1 MLRPEQMSKVSVTG
15 SKGVMPEVIEAV
27 HDLRLLHVTEYD
39 GSWQEE
45 FGFETGSPIEGA
57 ESASDKLVTVR
68 SLKSILG
75 VEDTDSG
82 RQRIVPDDAL
92 GEPLEEIR
100 AEVNELDDRRSEL
113 ENELRAV
120 DEEIDAMEPFVD
132 LGLDLDLLSGYE
144 TLQVVV
150 GQGKVEPV
158 ERAVVDADEINAYE
172 IFSGERTHA
181 IFGRPVDGADEMALA
196 DALVGVEFATLEVP
210 DASGSPE
217 EHIRNLEQQ
226 KREIESKLET
236 VESEL
241 HDIAVEE
248 GEFLLAAEERLA
260 IDVQKTEA
268 PLSFATTENAFV
280 AEGWIPTERYNTFA
294 STLKDEVGE
303 HVAVEELERAEFSRD
318 GHDHAREDVA
328 ESGGTVA
335 ATDGGTV
342 SMSSDDPPVVQKN
355 SGAVKPF
362 EILVQAVNRPSY
374 YEFDPTI
381 ILFLTFP
388 TFFGFMI
395 GDLGYGVIYTA
406 IGFFLYSKFDD
417 GAIKSM
423 GGVTI
428 AAGLFTTLFGILY
441 GEIFGFH
448 LITEY
453 FWEGVLGM
461 SHPPI
466 EKGLSPATSEWALGW
481 LTVSVAVGI
490 FHVNV
495 GYILDFFENY
505 ELHGAKDAV
514 LESGSWILMLNGL
527 WIWIFSDAL
536 GGVPPEFLFTTFA
549 ADGLIPLGFSGFS
562 FIVGWAG
569 FGMYILGAVLLG
581 MAELAELVEF
591 AAPLSNVLSYT
602 RLGAVLIAKAS
613 MAFAVNL
620 LVFGVYV
627 DDHGGW
633 HFGLGG
639 MPDSAA
645 VAALGAGETLSYHG
659 YEVTEVLFGGIFHTG
674 AAGVVGG
681 LLVLVVG
688 HLVVLALG
696 VTSAGLQAVR
706 LEYVEFFNKFFEGG
720 GREYN
725 PFGYD
730 REFTTED

>member
-15 SKGVMPEVIEAV
+15 SKGVMPEVIEAT

-39 GSWQEE
+39 GSWREE
-45 FGFETGSPIEGA
+45 FGFETGTPIEGA
-57 ESASDKLVTVR
+57 ESASDKLVTIR

-75 VEDTDSG
+75 VEETEAG

-92 GEPLEEIR
+92 EEPLEEIR
-100 AEVNELDDRRSEL
+100 TEVNELDDRRSEL
-113 ENELRAV
+113 RSRLDDI
-120 DEEIDAMEPFVD
+120 DEEVDAMEPFVD
-132 LGLDLDLLSGYE
+132 LGIDLDLLSGYE
-144 TLQVVV
+144 SLQVVV
-150 GQGKVEPV
+150 GQGKVETV
-158 ERAVVDADEINAYE
+158 ERAVVDADDINAYE

-181 IFGRPVDGADEMALA
+181 IFGRPTEDASETALV
-196 DALVGVEFATLEVP
+196 DALVGTDFATLEIP
-210 DASGSPE
+210 DAEGSPE
-217 EHIRNLEQQ
+217 DYIQDLQQQ
-226 KREIESKLET
+226 KRELESKLNT

-241 HDIAVEE
+241 NDIAVEE

-280 AEGWIPTERYNTFA
+280 AEGWIPTERYNEFA
-294 STLKDEVGE
+294 TGLKDAVGE
-303 HVAVEELERAEFSRD
+303 HVDVEEIERAEFSRD
-318 GHDHAREDVA
+318 GHDHAREEVA
-328 ESGGTVA
+328 ESGSAAA

-355 SGAVKPF
+355 GGAVEPF
-362 EILVQAVNRPSY
+362 ELLVQAVNRPNY

-395 GDLGYGVIYTA
+395 GDFGYGVIYTA

-417 GAIKSM
+417 GALKSM
-423 GGVTI
+423 GGVTL

-448 LITEY
+448 LITQY
-453 FWEGVLGM
+453 FWEGMLGL

-466 EKGLSPATSEWALGW
+466 EKGLSPATAEWALGW
-481 LTVSVAVGI
+481 LTVSVVVGI
-490 FHVNV
+490 IHVNV
-495 GYILDFFENY
+495 GYIFDFVESY
-505 ELHGAKDAV
+505 ELHGAKEAV

-562 FIVGWAG
+562 FTVGWVG

-620 LVFGVYV
+620 LVFGVFV
-627 DDHGGW
+627 TGEGSEAEW
-633 HFGLGG
+633 HFGLGHMYHVG
-639 MPDSAA
+639 DM
-645 VAALGAGETLSYHG
+645 YHG
-659 YEVTEVLFGGIFHTG
+659 HEVTEVMFGGLFHSG

-720 GREYN
+720 GREYM

>member
-15 SKGVMPEVIEAV
+15 SKGIMSEVIETV

-45 FGFETGSPIEGA
+45 FGFDTGTPIEGA
-57 ESASDKLVTVR
+57 EDASDKLVTVR

-75 VEDTDSG
+75 VNEADAG

-92 GEPLEEIR
+92 GEPLEQIR
-100 AEVNELDDRRSEL
+100 EHVNELEDRRSEL
-113 ENELRAV
+113 EGRLREV
-120 DEEIDAMEPFVD
+120 DEEIDAMKPFVD
-132 LGLDLDLLSGYE
+132 LGLDLDLLSGYDS
-144 TLQVVV
+144 LQVVV
-150 GQGKVEPV
+150 GQGKADEV
-158 ERAVVDADEINAYE
+158 ERAIVDADSIGAFE
-172 IFSGERTHA
+172 IFSGDRTLA
-181 IFGRPVDGADEMALA
+181 VFGRPAEGASEMAIT
-196 DALVGVEFATLEVP
+196 DALVGVEFATLEIP

-217 EHIRNLEQQ
+217 DYIRDLKQQ

-241 HDIAVEE
+241 RDTAVEE

-280 AEGWIPTERYNTFA
+280 AEGWIPTERYNEFA
-294 STLKDEVGE
+294 KSLKDTVGE
-303 HVAVEELERAEFSRD
+303 HVEVEELERAEFSHD
-318 GHDHAREDVA
+318 GNDHAREHVS
-328 ESGGTVA
+328 ESTGTPA

-342 SMSSDDPPVVQKN
+342 TMANDEPPVVQN
-355 SGAVKPF
+355 NNGVVKPF
-362 EILVQAVNRPSY
+362 ELLVQAVNRPNY
-374 YEFDPTI
+374 YEFDPTL

-388 TFFGFMI
+388 AFFGFMI
-395 GDLGYGVIYTA
+395 GDFGYGLIYTA
-406 IGFFLYSKFDD
+406 IGFFLYANFDSD
-417 GAIKSM
+417 AFKSM
-423 GGVTI
+423 GGMTI
-428 AAGLFTTLFGILY
+428 AAGVFTTIFGILY

-453 FWEGVLGM
+453 FWEGVLQM

-466 EKGLSPATSEWALGW
+466 EKGLSPATSEWALAW
-481 LTVSVAVGI
+481 LTVSVVVGI
-490 FHVNV
+490 FHLNV
-495 GYILDFFENY
+495 GYLFDFVEKFQ
-505 ELHGAKDAV
+505 LHGAKEAV
-514 LESGSWILMLNGL
+514 LEAGSWILMLNGL
-527 WIWIFSDAL
+527 WIWVFSDAL

-549 ADGLIPLGFSGFS
+549 SGGLIPLGFSGFS
-562 FIVGWAG
+562 YTVGWG
-569 FGMYILGAVLLG
+569 GLGLYLFGALLLALAEP
-581 MAELAELVEF
+581 AELAEF
-591 AAPLSNVLSYT
+591 AAVLSNVLSYT

-639 MPDSAA
+639 MPDAAA
-645 VAALGAGETLSYHG
+645 VAALGPGETLSYHG
-659 YEVTEVLFGGIFHTG
+659 YEVTNVLFGGMFHSG
-674 AAGVVGG
+674 AAGVLGG

-688 HLVVLALG
+688 HIVVLALG

-706 LEYVEFFNKFFEGG
+706 LEYVEFFGKFFEGG
-720 GREYN
+720 GREYE

-730 REFTTED
+730 RQFTTED

>member
-1 MLRPEQMSKVSVTG
+1 MSKVSVTG
-15 SKGVMPEVIEAV
+15 SKGIMSEVIETV

-45 FGFETGSPIEGA
+45 FGFDTGTPIEGA
-57 ESASDKLVTVR
+57 EDASEKLVTVR

-75 VEDTDSG
+75 VTEDDAG

-92 GEPLEEIR
+92 GEPLEQIR
-100 AEVNELDDRRSEL
+100 ERVNELDDRRSEL
-113 ENELRAV
+113 EGKLREV
-120 DEEIDAMEPFVD
+120 DEEIDAMKPFVD
-132 LGLDLDLLSGYE
+132 LGLDLDLLSGYDS
-144 TLQVVV
+144 LQVVV
-150 GQGKVEPV
+150 GQGKADEV
-158 ERAVVDADEINAYE
+158 ERAIVDADSIGAFE
-172 IFSGERTHA
+172 IFSGDRTLA
-181 IFGRPVDGADEMALA
+181 VFGRPAEGASEMAIT
-196 DALVGVEFATLEVP
+196 DALVGVEFATLEIP

-217 EHIRNLEQQ
+217 DYIRDLKQQ

-241 HDIAVEE
+241 RDTAVEE

-280 AEGWIPTERYNTFA
+280 AEGWIPTERYNEFA
-294 STLKDEVGE
+294 KSLKDAVGE
-303 HVAVEELERAEFSRD
+303 HVEVEELERAEFSHD
-318 GHDHAREDVA
+318 GTDHAREHVSDNT
-328 ESGGTVA
+328 GTPT

-342 SMSSDDPPVVQKN
+342 TMANDEPPVVQNN

-362 EILVQAVNRPSY
+362 EILVQAVNRPNY
-374 YEFDPTI
+374 YEFDPTVV
-381 ILFLTFP
+381 LFLTFP
-388 TFFGFMI
+388 AFFGFMI
-395 GDLGYGVIYTA
+395 GDFGYGLIYTA
-406 IGFFLYSKFDD
+406 IGYYLYAGFDSD
-417 GAIKSM
+417 AFKSM
-423 GGVTI
+423 GGMTI
-428 AAGLFTTLFGILY
+428 TAGIFTTIFGILY

-453 FWEGVLGM
+453 FWKGVLHM

-466 EKGLSPATSEWALGW
+466 EKGLSPATSEWALAW

-490 FHVNV
+490 LHLNI
-495 GYILDFFENY
+495 GYIFDFVEKSQ
-505 ELHGAKDAV
+505 LHGLKEAI
-514 LESGSWILMLNGL
+514 LETGSWILMLNGL

-549 ADGLIPLGFSGFS
+549 SDGLIPLGFSGFS
-562 FIVGWAG
+562 FAVGWG
-569 FGMYILGAVLLG
+569 GLGLYLLGAALLG
-581 MAELAELVEF
+581 MAEVAELAEF

-639 MPDSAA
+639 MPDAAA
-645 VAALGAGETLSYHG
+645 VAALGPGETLAYHG
-659 YEVTEVLFGGIFHTG
+659 YEVTNVLFGGLFHSG

-688 HLVVLALG
+688 HVVVLALG

-706 LEYVEFFNKFFEGG
+706 LEYVEFFGKFFEGG
-720 GREYN
+720 GREYE

-730 REFTTED
+730 RQFTTED

>member
-15 SKGVMPEVIEAV
+15 SKGVMPEVIETV

-45 FGFETGSPIEGA
+45 FGFETGTPIEGA

-75 VEDTDSG
+75 VEDSDAG

-113 ENELRAV
+113 ENKLRSV

-132 LGLDLDLLSGYE
+132 LGLDLDLLSGYD

-150 GQGKVEPV
+150 GQGKREAI
-158 ERAVVDADEINAYE
+158 ERAVVDSPDINAYE
-172 IFSGERTHA
+172 IFSGKRTHA
-181 IFGRPVDGADEMALA
+181 IFGRPVEDASEMALT
-196 DALVGVEFATLEVP
+196 DALVGVEFTTLDVP

-217 EHIRNLEQQ
+217 DHIRELEQR
-226 KREIESKLET
+226 KRELESKLET

-241 HDIAVEE
+241 HDLAVEE
-248 GEFLLAAEERLA
+248 GEFLLAAEERLS

-280 AEGWIPTERYNTFA
+280 AEGWIPTERYNRFA
-294 STLKDEVGE
+294 SELKSIVGE
-303 HVAVEELERAEFSRD
+303 HVDVEEIERAEFSRD
-318 GHDHAREDVA
+318 GHDHAREEVP
-328 ESGGTVA
+328 ESGGTAA
-335 ATDGGTV
+335 ATDGGSV
-342 SMSSDDPPVVQKN
+342 VMSDDEPPVIQNN

-362 EILVQAVNRPSY
+362 ELLVQAVNRPNY
-374 YEFDPTI
+374 HEFDPTI

-388 TFFGFMI
+388 AFFGFMI
-395 GDLGYGVIYTA
+395 GDFGYGLIYTA
-406 IGFFLYSKFDD
+406 IGYYLYASFDSD
-417 GAIKSM
+417 AFKSM
-423 GGVTI
+423 GGMTI
-428 AAGLFTTLFGILY
+428 AAGIFTTIFGILY

-453 FWEGVLGM
+453 FWEGMLHM

-466 EKGLSPATSEWALGW
+466 EKGLSPATSEWALAW
-481 LTVSVAVGI
+481 LTVSVVVGI
-490 FHVNV
+490 LHLNV
-495 GYILDFFENY
+495 GYIFDFVEKSQ
-505 ELHGAKDAV
+505 LHGAKEAI
-514 LESGSWILMLNGL
+514 LETGSWILMLNGL
-527 WIWIFSDAL
+527 WIWVFSDAL

-549 ADGLIPLGFSGFS
+549 SGGLLPIGFSGFS
-562 FIVGWAG
+562 YTVGWGG
-569 FGMYILGAVLLG
+569 FGLYLFGALLLALAEP
-581 MAELAELVEF
+581 AELAEF
-591 AAPLSNVLSYT
+591 AAVLSNVLSYT

-639 MPDSAA
+639 MPDATA
-645 VAALGAGETLSYHG
+645 VAALAPGETLSYHG
-659 YEVTEVLFGGIFHTG
+659 YEVTNVLFGGLFHSG

-688 HLVVLALG
+688 HIVVLALG

-706 LEYVEFFNKFFEGG
+706 LEYVEFFGKFFEGG
-720 GREYN
+720 GREYE

-730 REFTTED
+730 RQFTTED

>member
-45 FGFETGSPIEGA
+45 FGFETGTPIEGA

-75 VEDTDSG
+75 VEDSDAG

-100 AEVNELDDRRSEL
+100 TEVNELDDRRSEL
-113 ENELRAV
+113 ENKLRAV

-132 LGLDLDLLSGYE
+132 LGIDLDLLSGYD

-150 GQGKVEPV
+150 GHGNRDEI
-158 ERAVVDADEINAYE
+158 ERAVVDAGEINAYE

-181 IFGRPVDGADEMALA
+181 IFGRPTEGASEMALT
-196 DALVGVEFATLEVP
+196 DALVGAEFATLEVP

-217 EHIRNLEQQ
+217 DHIRDLEQE
-226 KREIESKLET
+226 KRELESKLET

-248 GEFLLAAEERLA
+248 GEFLLAAEERLD

-294 STLKDEVGE
+294 SELKSIVGE
-303 HVAVEELERAEFSRD
+303 HVDVEELERAEFSHD
-318 GHDHAREDVA
+318 GHDHAREGVPEA
-328 ESGGTVA
+328 GGTAA
-335 ATDGGTV
+335 ATDGGAVT
-342 SMSSDDPPVVQKN
+342 MSNDEPPVVQNN

-362 EILVQAVNRPSY
+362 ELLVQAVNRPNY
-374 YEFDPTI
+374 YEFDPTV

-388 TFFGFMI
+388 AFFGFMI
-395 GDLGYGVIYTA
+395 GDFGYGVIYTA
-406 IGFFLYSKFDD
+406 IGYYLYAGFESETF
-417 GAIKSM
+417 KSM
-423 GGVTI
+423 GGMTI

-448 LITEY
+448 LITQY
-453 FWEGVLGM
+453 LWEGALGL

-481 LTVSVAVGI
+481 LTVSVVVGI
-490 FHVNV
+490 FHLNV
-495 GYILDFFENY
+495 GYIFDFVEKFQ
-505 ELHGAKDAV
+505 LHGAKEAV
-514 LESGSWILMLNGL
+514 LEAGSWILMLNGL
-527 WIWIFSDAL
+527 WIWVFSDAL

-549 ADGLIPLGFSGFS
+549 SGGLLPLGFSGFS
-562 FIVGWAG
+562 YTVGWAG
-569 FGMYILGAVLLG
+569 LGLYLLGAAFLA
-581 MAELAELVEF
+581 MAEPAELAEF
-591 AAPLSNVLSYT
+591 ASVLSNVLSYT

-620 LVFGVYV
+620 LVFGVYTTG
-627 DDHGGW
+627 HGGEVEW
-633 HFGLGG
+633 HFGLGH
-639 MPDSAA
+639 MPHI
-645 VAALGAGETLSYHG
+645 GEMVHG
-659 YEVTEVLFGGIFHTG
+659 HEVTNILFGGLFHSG

-706 LEYVEFFNKFFEGG
+706 LEYVEFFGKFFEGG
-720 GREYN
+720 GREYE

-730 REFTTED
+730 RQFTTED

>member
-15 SKGVMPEVIEAV
+15 SKGVMPEVIEAT

-39 GSWQEE
+39 GSWREE
-45 FGFETGSPIEGA
+45 FGFETGTPIEGA
-57 ESASDKLVTVR
+57 ESASDKLVTIR

-75 VEDTDSG
+75 VEETEAG

-92 GEPLEEIR
+92 EEPLEEIR
-100 AEVNELDDRRSEL
+100 TEVNELDDRRSEL
-113 ENELRAV
+113 RSRLDDI
-120 DEEIDAMEPFVD
+120 DEEVDAMEPFVD
-132 LGLDLDLLSGYE
+132 LGIDLDLLSGYE
-144 TLQVVV
+144 SLQVVV
-150 GQGKVEPV
+150 GQGKVETV
-158 ERAVVDADEINAYE
+158 ERAVVDADDINAYE

-181 IFGRPVDGADEMALA
+181 IFGRPTEDASETALV
-196 DALVGVEFATLEVP
+196 DALVGTDFATLEIP
-210 DASGSPE
+210 DAEGSPE
-217 EHIRNLEQQ
+217 DYIQDLQQQ
-226 KREIESKLET
+226 KRELESKLNT

-241 HDIAVEE
+241 NDIAVEE

-280 AEGWIPTERYNTFA
+280 AEGWIPTERYNEFA
-294 STLKDEVGE
+294 TGLKDAVGE
-303 HVAVEELERAEFSRD
+303 HVDVEEIERAEFSRD
-318 GHDHAREDVA
+318 GHDHAREEVA
-328 ESGGTVA
+328 ESGSAVA

-355 SGAVKPF
+355 GGAVEPF
-362 EILVQAVNRPSY
+362 ELLVQAVNRPNY
-374 YEFDPTI
+374 YEFDPTV

-395 GDLGYGVIYTA
+395 GDFGYGVIYTA

-417 GAIKSM
+417 GALKSM
-423 GGVTI
+423 GGVTL

-448 LITEY
+448 LITQY
-453 FWEGVLGM
+453 FWEGMLGL

-466 EKGLSPATSEWALGW
+466 EKGLSPATAEWALGW
-481 LTVSVAVGI
+481 LTVSVVVGI
-490 FHVNV
+490 IHVNV
-495 GYILDFFENY
+495 GYIFDFVESY
-505 ELHGAKDAV
+505 ELHGAKEAV

-562 FIVGWAG
+562 FTVGWVG
-569 FGMYILGAVLLG
+569 FGLYMLGAVLLG

-620 LVFGVYV
+620 LVFGVFV
-627 DDHGGW
+627 TGEGSEAEW
-633 HFGLGG
+633 HFGLGHMYHVG
-639 MPDSAA
+639 DM
-645 VAALGAGETLSYHG
+645 YHG
-659 YEVTEVLFGGIFHTG
+659 QEVTEVMFGGLFHSG

-720 GREYN
+720 GREYM